1 MLADPAFKHVSIDVS
16 WGPESSRVIDT
27 SEHLKTT
34 AELSPPMSVTTT
46 MPNSAIAE
54 TGVRHCAESQRNFSQ
69 DCSHHERWQLDTHS
83 TLQPDHR
90 DATLRAGIPMA
101 DKSILCHNRVYTSE
115 AFCSFFVTT

>member
-69 DCSHHERWQLDTHS
+69 DCSHHERWQLDSHS

-101 DKSILCHNRVYTSE
+101 EKRHTLSQSRLYL
-115 AFCSFFVTT
+115 